1 MPTVVR
7 KRTIQASRDAIWQ
20 LVSDPYHLPRWW
32 PNVQRV
38 EDVTDD
44 AWTTV
49 ATSSR
54 GRAVRFDWSR
64 VYLKPPERTVWRQEL
79 AVTPFEKFM
88 RESVTGVI
96 LEPAGHATTVE
107 LRIVRKLRGLARFGG
122 IQMRRA
128 ARRELDAALAALEA
142 VVSSAASRPIRAC
155 AGGAGA
161 SIAM

>member
-7 KRTIQASRDAIWQ
+7 SRTIAAPQQQVWE

-32 PNVQRV
+32 PTVQRV
-38 EDVTDD
+38 EDVSDD

-64 VYLKPPERTVWRQEL
+64 VYADPPERIVWRQEL
-79 AVTPFEKFM
+79 AQTPFERFL

-96 LEPAGHATTVE
+96 LQDGGGSTKVE

-122 IQMRRA
+122 IQMRLA
-128 ARRELDAALAALEA
+128 VRRELDAALDGLETALA
-142 VVSSAASRPIRAC
+142 
-155 AGGAGA
+155 
-161 SIAM
+161 

>member
-7 KRTIQASRDAIWQ
+7 SRTIGAAQQEVWE

-32 PNVQRV
+32 PTVQRV
-38 EDVTDD
+38 EDVSED

-64 VYLKPPERTVWRQEL
+64 VYVNPPERVVWRQEL
-79 AVTPFEKFM
+79 AQTPFERFM

-96 LEPAGHATTVE
+96 LAPADAGTTTVE
-107 LRIVRKLRGLARFGG
+107 LRIVRRLRGLARFGG

-128 ARRELDAALAALEA
+128 IRRELDGALSGLEA
-142 VVSSAASRPIRAC
+142 VF
-155 AGGAGA
+155 G
-161 SIAM
+161 

>member
-7 KRTIQASRDAIWQ
+7 SRTIAAPQERVWE

-32 PNVQRV
+32 PTVQRV
-38 EDVTDD
+38 EDVTED

-64 VYLKPPERTVWRQEL
+64 VYMEAPERVVWRQEL
-79 AVTPFEKFM
+79 AQTPFERFL

-96 LEPAGHATTVE
+96 LEGADGTTKVE
-107 LRIVRKLRGLARFGG
+107 LRIVRKMRGLARFGG

-128 ARRELDAALAALEA
+128 IRRELDGALAQLEA
-142 VVSSAASRPIRAC
+142 VVA
-155 AGGAGA
+155 
-161 SIAM
+161 

>member
-7 KRTIQASRDAIWQ
+7 SRSIAASQQALWE

-32 PNVQRV
+32 PTVERV
-38 EDVTDD
+38 EDVSDE

-64 VYLKPPERTVWRQEL
+64 IYFKPPERIVWRQEL
-79 AVTPFEKFM
+79 EQTPFERFL
-88 RESVTGVI
+88 RESLYGVI
-96 LEPAGHATTVE
+96 LEPAEHTTTVE

-128 ARRELDAALAALEA
+128 ARRELDDALDQLEA
-142 VVSSAASRPIRAC
+142 VVT
-155 AGGAGA
+155 
-161 SIAM
+161 

>member
-7 KRTIQASRDAIWQ
+7 SRTIGAPRERVWE

-32 PNVQRV
+32 PTVQRV
-38 EDVTDD
+38 EDVSGD

-64 VYLKPPERTVWRQEL
+64 VYIDPPERIVWRQEL
-79 AVTPFEKFM
+79 AQTPFERFL

-96 LEPAGHATTVE
+96 LEPSGDATKVE
-107 LRIVRKLRGLARFGG
+107 LRIVRKMRGLARYGG
-122 IQMRRA
+122 LQMRGA
-128 ARRELDAALAALEA
+128 IRRELDGALDQLAA
-142 VVSSAASRPIRAC
+142 VVA
-155 AGGAGA
+155 
-161 SIAM
+161 

>member
-1 MPTVVR
+1 MPTIVR
-7 KRTIQASRDAIWQ
+7 SRTIAAPPQQVWE

-38 EDVTDD
+38 EDVSDD

-64 VYLKPPERTVWRQEL
+64 VYINPPERTVWRQEL
-79 AVTPFEKFM
+79 AQTPFERFM
-88 RESVTGVI
+88 RESVIGVI
-96 LEPAGHATTVE
+96 LQPSDGGTAIE
-107 LRIVRKLRGLARFGG
+107 LRAVRKLRGLARFGG

-128 ARRELDAALAALEA
+128 ARKELDAALNGLEA
-142 VVSSAASRPIRAC
+142 VLA
-155 AGGAGA
+155 
-161 SIAM
+161 

>member
-7 KRTIQASRDAIWQ
+7 SRTIAAPQQQLWD

-32 PNVQRV
+32 PMVQRV
-38 EDVTDD
+38 EDVSDD

-64 VYLKPPERTVWRQEL
+64 VYINPPERIVWRQEL
-79 AVTPFEKFM
+79 DQTPFERFM

-96 LEPAGHATTVE
+96 LQPDGPATTVE

-122 IQMRRA
+122 IQMRHA
-128 ARRELDAALAALEA
+128 AKRELDAALDQLEA
-142 VVSSAASRPIRAC
+142 V
-155 AGGAGA
+155 
-161 SIAM
+161 MT

>member
-1 MPTVVR
+1 LPTVVR
-7 KRTIQASRDAIWQ
+7 SRTIAASQDEVWQ

-32 PNVQRV
+32 PTVQRV
-38 EDVTDD
+38 EDVSEG

-64 VYLKPPERTVWRQEL
+64 VFIDPPERIVWRQEL
-79 AVTPFEKFM
+79 AQTPFERFL

-107 LRIVRKLRGLARFGG
+107 LRIVRRLRGLARFGG

-128 ARRELDAALAALEA
+128 ARKELDGALAGLEA
-142 VVSSAASRPIRAC
+142 VFE
-155 AGGAGA
+155 
-161 SIAM
+161 

>member
-7 KRTIQASRDAIWQ
+7 SRTIPAPQQQVWE

-32 PNVQRV
+32 PTVQRV
-38 EDVTDD
+38 EDVSEV

-49 ATSSR
+49 ATSPR

-64 VYLKPPERTVWRQEL
+64 VYIEPPERIVWRQEL
-79 AVTPFEKFM
+79 AQTPFERFL

-96 LEPAGHATTVE
+96 LEGAGETTKVE

-128 ARRELDAALAALEA
+128 ARKELDRALDQLEA
-142 VVSSAASRPIRAC
+142 V
-155 AGGAGA
+155 
-161 SIAM
+161 IA

>member
-7 KRTIQASRDAIWQ
+7 SKTIAAPREEVWE

-32 PNVQRV
+32 PTVQRV
-38 EDVTDD
+38 EDVSDG

-64 VYLKPPERTVWRQEL
+64 VYLDPPERIVWRQEL
-79 AVTPFEKFM
+79 DQTPFERFL

-96 LEPAGHATTVE
+96 LEASDGRTKVE

-122 IQMRRA
+122 LQMRRA
-128 ARRELDAALAALEA
+128 VRRELDGALDQLEA
-142 VVSSAASRPIRAC
+142 VAA
-155 AGGAGA
+155 
-161 SIAM
+161 

>member
-1 MPTVVR
+1 MPTVTR
-7 KRTIQASRDAIWQ
+7 SRTIAAPQQEVWD

-32 PNVQRV
+32 PMVQRV
-38 EDVTDD
+38 EDVSDH

-64 VYLKPPERTVWRQEL
+64 VYINPPQRIVWRQEL
-79 AVTPFEKFM
+79 DQTPFERFM

-96 LEPAGHATTVE
+96 LEPAGDATKVE

-128 ARRELDAALAALEA
+128 VRRELDAALDGLQA
-142 VVSSAASRPIRAC
+142 VVA
-155 AGGAGA
+155 
-161 SIAM
+161 

>member
-7 KRTIQASRDAIWQ
+7 SRTIAAPQERVWE

-32 PNVQRV
+32 PAVQRV
-38 EDVTDD
+38 EDVSDD

-64 VYLKPPERTVWRQEL
+64 VYVNPPERIVWRQEL
-79 AVTPFEKFM
+79 AQTPFERFL

-96 LEPAGHATTVE
+96 LQGAGTGTTVE
-107 LRIVRKLRGLARFGG
+107 LRTVRKLRGLARFGG
-122 IQMRRA
+122 IQMRLA
-128 ARRELDAALAALEA
+128 VRRELDGALDQLES
-142 VVSSAASRPIRAC
+142 VVA
-155 AGGAGA
+155 
-161 SIAM
+161 

>member
-7 KRTIQASRDAIWQ
+7 TRTIAANQQSVWE

-32 PNVQRV
+32 PTVQRV
-38 EDVTDD
+38 EDVTED

-64 VYLKPPERTVWRQEL
+64 VYIQPPERVVWRQEL
-79 AVTPFEKFM
+79 AQTPFERFL

-96 LEPAGHATTVE
+96 LEPAGEATKVE

-122 IQMRRA
+122 LQMRRA
-128 ARRELDAALAALEA
+128 VRRELDGALDQLEA
-142 VVSSAASRPIRAC
+142 VVA
-155 AGGAGA
+155 
-161 SIAM
+161 

>member
-7 KRTIQASRDAIWQ
+7 SRTVAAPREQVWE

-32 PNVQRV
+32 PTVQRV
-38 EDVTDD
+38 EDVSED

-64 VYLKPPERTVWRQEL
+64 VYIEPPQRIVWRQEL
-79 AVTPFEKFM
+79 AQTPFERFL

-96 LEPAGHATTVE
+96 LEAAGDTTKVE

-122 IQMRRA
+122 GIQMRGA
-128 ARRELDAALAALEA
+128 IRRELDGALDRLEA
-142 VVSSAASRPIRAC
+142 VVA
-155 AGGAGA
+155 
-161 SIAM
+161 

>member
-7 KRTIQASRDAIWQ
+7 SRVVAAPRERVWE

-32 PNVQRV
+32 PTVQRV
-38 EDVTDD
+38 EDVSDN

-64 VYLKPPERTVWRQEL
+64 VYIDPPERIVWRQEL
-79 AVTPFEKFM
+79 AETPFERFL

-96 LEPAGHATTVE
+96 LEAAGEATKVE
-107 LRIVRKLRGLARFGG
+107 LRIVRKMRGLARFGG
-122 IQMRRA
+122 IQMRLAVRH
-128 ARRELDAALAALEA
+128 ELDGALDRLEA
-142 VVSSAASRPIRAC
+142 VVA
-155 AGGAGA
+155 
-161 SIAM
+161 

>member
-7 KRTIQASRDAIWQ
+7 SRTVAAPREQVWE

-32 PNVQRV
+32 PTVQRV
-38 EDVTDD
+38 EDVSED

-64 VYLKPPERTVWRQEL
+64 VYIEPPQRIVWRQEL
-79 AVTPFEKFM
+79 AQTPFERFL

-96 LEPAGHATTVE
+96 LEAAGDATKVE

-122 IQMRRA
+122 GIQMRGA
-128 ARRELDAALAALEA
+128 IRRELDGALDRLEA
-142 VVSSAASRPIRAC
+142 VVA
-155 AGGAGA
+155 
-161 SIAM
+161 

>member
-7 KRTIQASRDAIWQ
+7 SRTIPAPPERIWEI
-20 LVSDPYHLPRWW
+20 VSDPYHLPRWW
-32 PNVQRV
+32 PTVQRV
-38 EDVTDD
+38 EDVSDD

-64 VYLKPPERTVWRQEL
+64 VYIQPPERIVWRQEL
-79 AVTPFEKFM
+79 DQTPFERFL

-96 LEPAGHATTVE
+96 LAPDDGATKVE
-107 LRIVRKLRGLARFGG
+107 LRTVRKMRGLARFGG

-128 ARRELDAALAALEA
+128 VKRELDGALDQLEA
-142 VVSSAASRPIRAC
+142 VTA
-155 AGGAGA
+155 
-161 SIAM
+161 